1 MPLQIIHPREIK
13 LVGELTVKRIL
24 PFRER
29 RMVGPFIF
37 LDEMDA
43 RISADDP
50 EGGDVPPHPHIG
62 LSTLTYLFSGEIMH
76 RDSLG
81 TKKRIIPGEVN
92 WMTAGAGIVHSERI
106 PEDVRASAARFHGM
120 QAWVALPIDQEE
132 CDPSSQHY
140 EDIPKFD
147 HDGVAIELACGEAF
161 GETSP
166 VNTSSKLFY
175 FIANIPA
182 GSRLAFDPGSQ
193 ECAVYLVSGKLLV
206 EGQEFNAPVLLAHDT
221 GESVTV
227 DAIDDTMCLF
237 FGGER
242 LEGKRHIY
250 WNFVS
255 SSRERIEEAKQRWR
269 EQRFPPVPDETD
281 WVPLPGETR
290 DGKPAD
296 GERTVFP

>member
-1 MPLQIIHPREIK
+1 MPLQIIQPREIK

-50 EGGDVPPHPHIG
+50 VGGDVPPHPHIG

-81 TKKRIIPGEVN
+81 TKKRIVPGEVN
-92 WMTAGAGIVHSERI
+92 WMTSGKGIVHSERI
-106 PEDVRASAARFHGM
+106 PDEVRASAPRFHGM

-132 CDPSSQHY
+132 CEPSFQHY
-140 EDIPKFD
+140 DDIPKFD
-147 HDGVAIELACGEAF
+147 HDGVKIELVCGEAF
-161 GETSP
+161 GEISP
-166 VNTSSKLFY
+166 VATSSKLFY
-175 FIANIPA
+175 FVAKITV
-182 GSRLAFDPGSQ
+182 GSRLAFDPGTQ
-193 ECAVYLVSGKLLV
+193 ECGVYLVRGKLRS
-206 EGQEFNAPVLLAHDT
+206 QERVFSAPVLLAHDV
-221 GESVTV
+221 GESITV
-227 DAIDDTMCLF
+227 DAVEDTTCIF
-237 FGGER
+237 FGGEP

-255 SSRERIEEAKQRWR
+255 SSRERIETAKQQWR
-269 EQRFPPVPDETD
+269 EQRFPPVPEETD

-290 DGKPAD
+290 EGNPAD
-296 GERTVFP
+296 GERTTLP